1 MVYSVERSR
10 HDFKNGEQT
19 FRKHLRSF
27 IEITRCGIEA
37 SLSIAKRLGNALA
50 NLVEDQGL
58 GNSIST
64 KKSNKEGGDD
74 IELLLE
80 ITAFLPVVKNQLLE
94 KESE

>member
-1 MVYSVERSR
+1 VHPLTGTHLLQEWRANISKY
-10 HDFKNGEQT
+10 
-19 FRKHLRSF
+19 LRSF

-80 ITAFLPVVKNQLLE
+80 ITAFLPLVKNQLLE